1 MTSLTE
7 NRNPVNEQFQPGAAV
22 TLKRPSP
29 RTFSQAGRVVAAWD
43 TGISH
48 AGIVSRIT
56 SAAGQVF
63 IRVTP
68 DPLAG
73 FGEFAFYP
81 GELRIVQVA
90 Q

>member
-1 MTSLTE
+1 MNILPDFVS
-7 NRNPVNEQFQPGAAV
+7 PVNEQFQPGAAV
-22 TLKRPSP
+22 TLRRPAP
-29 RTFSQAGRVVAAWD
+29 RSFSQAGRVVAAWD

-48 AGIVSRIT
+48 AGTVARIT

-68 DPLAG
+68 DPDAG
-73 FGEFAFYP
+73 FGEFAFFP